1 MVRDEAV
8 LKNEEMVKIK
18 KLARRIILKLDSL
31 MLIMWNI
38 LNGQDRNFDGKVDID
53 DKMIEAEEKAN
64 ANKKN

>member
-18 KLARRIILKLDSL
+18 ELARKI
-31 MLIMWNI
+31 WNI

-53 DKMIEAEEKAN
+53 DKMIKAEEKAN

>member
-18 KLARRIILKLDSL
+18 ELARKI
-31 MLIMWNI
+31 WNI

-53 DKMIEAEEKAN
+53 DKMIEAEEKPN

>member
-18 KLARRIILKLDSL
+18 ELARKI
-31 MLIMWNI
+31 WNI
-38 LNGQDRNFDGKVDID
+38 LNGQDKNFDGKVDIH

-64 ANKKN
+64 ANKKS

>member
-18 KLARRIILKLDSL
+18 ELARKI
-31 MLIMWNI
+31 WNI
-38 LNGQDRNFDGKVDID
+38 LIGQDRNFDGKVDID

>member
-8 LKNEEMVKIK
+8 LKIDEMVKIK
-18 KLARRIILKLDSL
+18 ELARKI
-31 MLIMWNI
+31 WNI